1 MKISRL
7 VSLRVALA
15 MTLLIAMATFFWGCS
30 RQEGGK
36 KGKVTIFLNGP
47 ILTMDDARPT
57 AEAVAV
63 KDGKILAVGTRA
75 EVKKAAGSGAQIVD
89 LQGKTLMPGFID
101 SHSHLSLMGTK
112 LALAN
117 MSNPP
122 AGPITSIEDIKNEFR
137 KWIKEKNIQPGEI
150 VAGWGYDHTQL
161 KEHRHPTRDDLDEI
175 STEHPIVLIHFST
188 HQAVLNSLA
197 LKMVGYDENTPDP
210 EGGRILRYPGT
221 NKPNGIVQ
229 EAASI
234 PIKIKIFGATYE
246 EKLKRIT
253 EALDRYMEE
262 GYTTTQDAA
271 LLDTAWLA
279 AYKHLGRDGVL
290 KIDVAAMPFFKTA
303 DMLMKNYEQDKYYH
317 NHFRLA
323 GVKLILDGGSP
334 GRSAY
339 LREPYYVQEPGEKNF
354 RGVPLFPHQK
364 DVDSLLTL
372 YYQNNWQPFIH
383 ALGDA
388 AIDQALHA
396 IQVAESKYPDRNLR
410 PQIIHAQLFWP
421 DQMEMLKQL
430 RGTVTFQ
437 ITHVYYFGDF
447 HRKETFGPERAEH
460 LCPIKTAMD
469 HGLNVTIHH
478 DAPVHP
484 PDQLFLI
491 WCAVNRVTRSG
502 YVLGPDERISVMDA
516 LKASTINA
524 AYQIFEEDLKG
535 SIEPGKL
542 ADFVVLSENP
552 LTIDPM
558 KIKEIKVLETIKEGQ
573 TIYRAQ

>member
-1 MKISRL
+1 MRKIRQKRIL
-7 VSLRVALA
+7 AVVVTAVVVSF
-15 MTLLIAMATFFWGCS
+15 LLIVSSCTVKNRQAATIY
-30 RQEGGK
+30 K
-36 KGKVTIFLNGP
+36 NGT
-47 ILTMDDARPT
+47 ILTMNDARPT

-63 KDGKILAVGTRA
+63 RDGKIVAVGALA
-75 EVKKAAGSGAQIVD
+75 EVQKAAGGNAKTVD
-89 LQGKTLMPGFID
+89 LNGKTLMPGFID

-137 KWIKEKNIQPGEI
+137 KWIKENNLKPGDL

-188 HQAVLNSLA
+188 HQVVLNSLA
-197 LKMVGYDENTPDP
+197 LEMVGYNENTPDP

-221 NKPNGIVQ
+221 KKPNGIAQ
-229 EAASI
+229 ETASI
-234 PIKIKIFGATYE
+234 PIKLKVFGATYE

-253 EALDRYMEE
+253 KALDKYMEE
-262 GYTTTQDAA
+262 GFTTAQDAA

-279 AYKHLGRDGVL
+279 AYRHLGRDGVL

-303 DMLMKNYEQDKYYH
+303 DMLMKNFEQDKQYH

-354 RGVPLFPHQK
+354 RGVPLFPNQ
-364 DVDSLLTL
+364 DDIDRMVTS
-372 YYQNNWQPFIH
+372 YYEKGWPTFIH

-388 AIDQALHA
+388 AVDQAVHA
-396 IQVAESKYPDRNLR
+396 VRTAENKFPGKDRR
-410 PQIIHAQLFWP
+410 TQIIHAQLFWP
-421 DQMEMLKQL
+421 DQMDALKQL
-430 RGTVTFQ
+430 GATVTFQ
-437 ITHVYYFGDF
+437 MTHVYYFGDF
-447 HRKETFGPERAEH
+447 HIKQTFGPERAEH
-460 LCPIKTAMD
+460 LCPMKTAMD

-484 PDQLFLI
+484 PDQLFII
-491 WCAVNRVTRSG
+491 WSAVNRVTRSG
-502 YVLGPDERISVMDA
+502 HVLGPDERVSVMDA

-542 ADFVVLSENP
+542 ADFVVLSDNP
-552 LTIDPM
+552 MTIDPM
-558 KIKEIKVLETIKEGQ
+558 KIKDIEVLETIKEGE
-573 TIYRAQ
+573 TVFKR